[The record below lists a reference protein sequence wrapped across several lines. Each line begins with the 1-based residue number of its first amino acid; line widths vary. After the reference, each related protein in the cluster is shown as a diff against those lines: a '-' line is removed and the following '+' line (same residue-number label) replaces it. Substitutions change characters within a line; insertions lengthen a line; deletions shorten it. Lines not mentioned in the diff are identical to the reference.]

1 MSTNTELAEDTLYA
15 AKVDNDHEFLGRYA
29 TFRRVLGTQPER
41 PYLPIDG
48 NAHRLCE
55 LAGAAQLTHAQIQI
69 VRSLVGII
77 VEIKP

>member
-1 MSTNTELAEDTLYA
+1 MSTNTELA
-15 AKVDNDHEFLGRYA
+15 
-29 TFRRVLGTQPER
+29 TFRQVLGTQPER